1 MTENQPREPERRAHE
16 YRPRHE
22 KDEKEEEK
30 RGEKDEKTR
39 NEKNWDEKWRR
50 DPINAI
56 CWAAVFIWAGLGLLA
71 ETTGWG
77 PDTFAWWSTWAV
89 ILAGAGAIII
99 LCALIRLFMPEHRRP
114 IIGNLILGTILLGV
128 GLEHM
133 SGWSWGTAGAIV
145 LIAIGLLIIFGGIFR
160 KRR

>member
-1 MTENQPREPERRAHE
+1 
-16 YRPRHE
+16 
-22 KDEKEEEK
+22 
-30 RGEKDEKTR
+30 
-39 NEKNWDEKWRR
+39 
-50 DPINAI
+50 
-56 CWAAVFIWAGLGLLA
+56 
-71 ETTGWG
+71 
-77 PDTFAWWSTWAV
+77 
-89 ILAGAGAIII
+89 
-99 LCALIRLFMPEHRRP
+99 MPEHRRP

>member
-1 MTENQPREPERRAHE
+1 MTEGAPREPEKRGYE
-16 YRPRHE
+16 YRGRHE

-30 RGEKDEKTR
+30 RQEKEEKTR

-77 PDTFAWWSTWAV
+77 PNTFGWWTTWAV
-89 ILAGAGAIII
+89 ILAGAGAIFL
-99 LCALIRLFMPEHRRP
+99 LCAFARLIMPVHRRS
-114 IIGNLILGTILLGV
+114 ITGDVILGFVLLGV
-128 GLEHM
+128 GLGELTD
-133 SGWSWGTAGAIV
+133 WGFGVIAAIV
-145 LIAIGLLIIFGGIFR
+145 LIGIGVIILLGGMFR
-160 KRR
+160 RRR